1 VPEEMDIPA
10 PVAEGV
16 PMPAWL
22 EGEGLPSGDEAL
34 EWLERLA
41 EDKEEKLR
49 AQAEAEAEVRVAE
62 IEEAVVEEAV
72 APPVG
77 EAVVPPAEVG
87 FGWTAFGEPEPSPVV
102 EEAPQAE
109 PAFGWTAFGEP
120 EVPPEAIPTIEAV
133 EEALSVEEEVAP
145 PEALE
150 RVLSEEVEAPPTA
163 EVPVV
168 EERRPSEEI
177 LAPEVAPLAEEMRW
191 GAAPEVPLEE
201 AEVAPALVTEE
212 VPGVPE
218 MEVTEPLEE
227 AAVPPEAPI
236 FEAPAEP
243 FAAERAHL
251 KEHPRDYEAW
261 LALARSLWQA
271 GEQREALEAYTRVIR
286 PGKFLESV
294 VSDLEEC
301 VEQDPDVSARRVLGD
316 AYMKDGRL
324 QDALD
329 IYRRALET
337 V

>member
-1 VPEEMDIPA
+1 M
-10 PVAEGV
+10 
-16 PMPAWL
+16 
-22 EGEGLPSGDEAL
+22 
-34 EWLERLA
+34 
-41 EDKEEKLR
+41 
-49 AQAEAEAEVRVAE
+49 AE

-77 EAVVPPAEVG
+77 EAVVPPAKVG
-87 FGWTAFGEPEPSPVV
+87 FGWTAFDEPEPPPVV

-120 EVPPEAIPTIEAV
+120 EAPPEAIPMVEAV
-133 EEALSVEEEVAP
+133 EEALPVEEEIAP

-163 EVPVV
+163 EVPMV

-201 AEVAPALVTEE
+201 AEVAPALVIEE

-243 FAAERAHL
+243 FAAERVHL
-251 KEHPRDYEAW
+251 KEHSRDYEAW
-261 LALARSLWQA
+261 LALARALWQA

-286 PGKFLESV
+286 AGKFLESV
-294 VSDLEEC
+294 VPDLEEC
-301 VEQDPDVSARRVLGD
+301 VEQDPDVSAQRVLGD